1 MKYILFLLVMGTL
14 SSLPSGAQLMEK
26 KEKFTEADTLRGS
39 LNPRRTWWNVLRYDI
54 VVQPDLARKT
64 IIGNNRITF
73 SIEKPS
79 ADMQIDLQQP
89 MQIDSIVWNYEKGS
103 VLPFT
108 RSGNIAIVS
117 FPSFPKNLKESS
129 ITLYFSGKPVIAVR
143 PPWDGGWIWAR
154 DEMGNPWITVACQGL
169 GASVWYPCKD
179 HQSDEPDQGATLTMV
194 VPQNLTG
201 IANGRLIREQVMQ
214 PGLKSYT
221 WEVKNPINNYNLIPY
236 IGKYSLFTDTLVGE
250 KGKLDLSY
258 WVLEDHVEQAKK
270 QFVQVKSMLRAFE
283 YWMGPYP

>member
-79 ADMQIDLQQP
+79 AEMQIDLQQP

-143 PPWDGGWIWAR
+143 PPLGWW
-154 DEMGNPWITVACQGL
+154 
-169 GASVWYPCKD
+169 
-179 HQSDEPDQGATLTMV
+179 
-194 VPQNLTG
+194 
-201 IANGRLIREQVMQ
+201 
-214 PGLKSYT
+214 
-221 WEVKNPINNYNLIPY
+221 
-236 IGKYSLFTDTLVGE
+236 
-250 KGKLDLSY
+250 LDL
-258 WVLEDHVEQAKK
+258 
-270 QFVQVKSMLRAFE
+270 
-283 YWMGPYP
+283 GP